1 MSEVLYT
8 IQDLAK
14 ALGVSTSTLR
24 AWEKRYGLLC
34 PQRTQGGH
42 RLYSE
47 ADKRMYLYVHHL
59 KDQGEELQKIAK
71 RGRERLLAE
80 SASYFSTIC
89 STDGESKYEFQITER
104 VTSELRARRYDQAIH
119 TIERAAA
126 VSSSATEFANISLTV
141 MDELGKA
148 WQRGQISVS
157 VEHLMTA
164 RIRYLLAAKFYEA
177 PLASEPKGQVIC
189 AGLPD
194 NHHEIGILRVAV
206 FVKSWGFSVF
216 YLGPNTP
223 LADLRAFARE
233 LRPTFLCLSST
244 AAVGVRKM
252 MSQLEKVNHDLAHQ
266 VPVVIGGAG
275 IQTLDQNH
283 PALCKLHLTQ
293 HLDELQKLAFQFAQ
307 LSPAKTNRSSGISG
321 D

>member
-1 MSEVLYT
+1 MGEVLYT
-8 IQDLAK
+8 IQDLAG

-24 AWEKRYGLLC
+24 AWEKRYGLLS

-59 KDQGEELQKIAK
+59 KDQGDELGKIALK
-71 RGRERLLAE
+71 GRDALLAE
-80 SASYFSTIC
+80 SAAYFSALC

-104 VTSELRARRYDQAIH
+104 VISELKARRYEQAIRA
-119 TIERAAA
+119 IERAAS
-126 VSSSATEFANISLTV
+126 VSSSAMEFANISLSV

-148 WQRGQISVS
+148 WQRGQVSVS

-177 PLASEPKGQVIC
+177 PIESNPKGQVIC

-194 NHHEIGILRVAV
+194 NHHEMGILRVAV
-206 FVKSWGFSVF
+206 FLKSWGYAVH

-223 LADLRAFARE
+223 LADLRTFAHE
-233 LRPTFLCLSST
+233 LQPTFVCLSST
-244 AAVGVRKM
+244 AAVGVKKVM
-252 MSQLEKVNHDLAHQ
+252 AQLEKINHGLACEF
-266 VPVVIGGAG
+266 PVIIGGAG
-275 IQTLDQNH
+275 IQPLDQNH
-283 PALCKLHLTQ
+283 PALSHLYLTQ
-293 HLDELQKLAFQFAQ
+293 HLDELQRLACQFSQPNPEVARPE
-307 LSPAKTNRSSGISG
+307 SAGSG